1 MLEKFFQLSA
11 NQTTVRKEI
20 VAGLTTFAAMAYIIA
35 VNPGILSA
43 TGMDLGALITA
54 TALASAIM
62 TAIMALMT
70 NYPIALAPGMGLNA
84 FFAFTICLGMKI
96 PWQAALG
103 LVFYSGLLF
112 LLLSVTG
119 VRQKII
125 EAIPYE
131 LKIAITCGI
140 GLFIAFIG
148 LQKGGLIADSPATLI
163 TMGSFKSPA
172 TLLVLFGVILAAI
185 LVQRGWRGAIILTVL
200 LLTAIGFLIP
210 APDGKGQ
217 LTPIPEQIVSMPAS
231 LAPTFLQLDLMYF
244 WQNLHQCLPL
254 VLALLFMD
262 LFDNMGSLIG
272 VCKRAGLVDAQGNIP
287 KIGRALTADAT
298 AAMVGS
304 CLGTS
309 TVTSYIESAAGVKEG
324 GRTGLTAIV
333 VSVCFLLALFLTP
346 IIKIIPAFATAP
358 ALIIVG
364 IFMMQEITSL
374 DLHDFAKAVPAFITI
389 LMIPLTFSISEGI
402 AIGFVV
408 YVTFMLGLG
417 RAKEVTPLAYLLGA
431 IFLLQLIT
439 R

>member
-20 VAGLTTFAAMAYIIA
+20 IAGLTTFAAMAYIIA

-163 TMGSFKSPA
+163 TMGSFKSPS

-217 LTPIPEQIVSMPAS
+217 LTTMPEQIVSMPAS

-309 TVTSYIESAAGVKEG
+309 TVTTYIESAAGVKEG
-324 GRTGLTAIV
+324 GHTGLTAIV
-333 VSVCFLLALFLTP
+333 VSVCFLLALFFTP